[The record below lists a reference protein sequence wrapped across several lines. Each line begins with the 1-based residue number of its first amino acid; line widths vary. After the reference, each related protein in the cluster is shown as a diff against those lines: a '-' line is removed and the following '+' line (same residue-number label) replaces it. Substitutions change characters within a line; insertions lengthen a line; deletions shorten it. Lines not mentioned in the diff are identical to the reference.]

1 MQVHPKAQG
10 ERVKITRTRRRW
22 MTLERRQR
30 CGVKS
35 QLRIKDM
42 RDHVRLAL
50 MMAMTAMFT
59 LAGYELMRSAS
70 TVLFKQT
77 YGAENLPLVMA
88 VMPLVMLLG
97 VWGYGRLL
105 SAVGPQ
111 RTLNITTLL
120 AAGIILLAWA
130 LTHIAKAQP
139 LTVQRRQRNIKSSKL
154 VHFVPRN
161 APLFLTKLKIR
172 ASNLTEQV

>member
-1 MQVHPKAQG
+1 
-10 ERVKITRTRRRW
+10 
-22 MTLERRQR
+22 
-30 CGVKS
+30 
-35 QLRIKDM
+35 M
-42 RDHVRLAL
+42 REHVRLAL

-70 TVLFKQT
+70 TVLFKQA

-111 RTLNITTLL
+111 RTLSITTIL

-130 LTHIAKAQP
+130 LYRAGMVWMTPI
-139 LTVQRRQRNIKSSKL
+139 
-154 VHFVPRN
+154 
-161 APLFLTKLKIR
+161 LFLVKEFYLSLIHI
-172 ASNLTEQV
+172 